1 MSGGLLTPWAV
12 AVTCVVPTVPG
23 VQTCGRD
30 SESQVPA
37 QIRPLLATVA
47 TVGSLDKKENVSF
60 RTLFLAP
67 RAVALSAAVLPTS
80 SERLDPT
87 ADDEVSDTLVGTI
100 LPVLTLT
107 GLDCPQEAR
116 RMMQSTMQ
124 DSPARETNLPM
135 NPSK

>member
-1 MSGGLLTPWAV
+1 
-12 AVTCVVPTVPG
+12 
-23 VQTCGRD
+23 VQIWGRD

-37 QIRPLLATVA
+37 QIKPLLAMVT
-47 TVGSLDKKENVSF
+47 TVGSLDKKENVSLM
-60 RTLFLAP
+60 TLFLAP

-87 ADDEVSDTLVGTI
+87 ADDAASDTLVGTA
-100 LPVLTLT
+100 LPVLTLV

-116 RMMQSTMQ
+116 RMTQSTMQ